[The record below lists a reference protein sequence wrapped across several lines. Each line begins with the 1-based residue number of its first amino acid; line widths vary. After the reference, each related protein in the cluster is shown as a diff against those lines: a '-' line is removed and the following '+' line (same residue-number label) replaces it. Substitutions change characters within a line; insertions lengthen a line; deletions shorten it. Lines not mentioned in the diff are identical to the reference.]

1 MALESPSPH
10 AAPESLD
17 PGIDALF
24 NARRIAIVGASGR
37 EGNPFARPLQ
47 YLTEFGFDGD
57 VYPVNP
63 GYETLRGLPCFPDLA
78 SLPAPVDLALLMVPG
93 RAAVEVM
100 PQVAAA
106 GARAAVVF
114 ASGFSETGDEGVRL
128 QAELTAAA
136 REHGVRVIGPNC
148 QGVLSTTHRLYGT
161 FTAALELGPVR
172 TGGLAYVGQ
181 SGAVGGSIL
190 SMAREQGIGISSW
203 VSTGNQADLTTVE
216 VARHLVELPETEV
229 LALYLESAVGESEF
243 RDLAARAQELDT
255 SLIVLRSATS
265 AAGAK
270 AAASHTGAIV
280 GDDGAYRVAAREHGV
295 VEASDIDDL
304 VRLAHAHLALPRSAG
319 PSTVIVTTSG
329 GAGSLAAD
337 KAHELGLTIEDLR
350 PETQERLATLVPDF
364 GAIDNPVDVTA
375 QIFRSSEI
383 DDFVEV
389 CRIGCAAQEVDAI
402 VIALTL
408 VTGELAASM
417 ATALAELIPQVSKPV
432 ALVWAAAREQTVKGR
447 EILREAGVPVFDSSE
462 QAMRAIASLRRVPA
476 PVRPGGRP
484 SGFDETV
491 VRRLLDDLTGTVT
504 ESQAQEILAAAGIA
518 TPDAR
523 LVTDAPMADSLSL
536 GTDRAYV
543 VKIQA
548 AGIAHKTERGGV
560 RLGLDATEVAGVART
575 MLEDF
580 AADDPQGVLVQEMV
594 PAGVEL
600 IVGVT
605 RTDGGLPLVTVG
617 LGGTATELYADTA
630 TTFAPVDATRA
641 RALLLDLKAAP
652 LLTGFRGSPA
662 LDVDAVADLVARVS
676 HVADIAGPALRELE
690 VNPVRVLDRAE
701 RPVLAL
707 DFLMTLERETA

>member
-1 MALESPSPH
+1 MSVETPAHQAEH
-10 AAPESLD
+10 RALD
-17 PGIDALF
+17 PGIGALF

-57 VYPVNP
+57 VFPVNP
-63 GYETLRGLPCFPDLA
+63 GYETLRGLRCYPDLA
-78 SLPAPVDLALLMVPG
+78 SLPEPVDLALLMVPG
-93 RAAVEVM
+93 AAAVELI

-114 ASGFSETGDEGVRL
+114 ASGFSETGEEGVRQ
-128 QAELTAAA
+128 QAALTAAA

-148 QGVLSTTHRLYGT
+148 QGVLSTAHRLYGT

-172 TGGLAYVGQ
+172 RGGLAYVGQ

-190 SMAREQGIGISSW
+190 SLAREQGIGISSW

-216 VARHLVELPETEV
+216 VARHLVEQPDTEV
-229 LALYLESAVGESEF
+229 LALYLESAVGEAEF
-243 RDLAARAQELDT
+243 RDLAARAHELGR

-280 GDDGAYRVAAREHGV
+280 GDDGAYRVAAREYGV

-304 VRLAHAHLALPRSAG
+304 VRLAHAHLALPPSQG
-319 PSTVIVTTSG
+319 PSTAVITTSG

-337 KAHELGLTIEDLR
+337 KAHELGLTIDDLSAD
-350 PETQERLATLVPDF
+350 TQRRLSALVPDF
-364 GAIDNPVDVTA
+364 GAVDNPVDVTA
-375 QIFRSSEI
+375 QIFRSSEV
-383 DDFVEV
+383 DDFIEV
-389 CRIGCAAQEVDAI
+389 CRIGCDAPEVDAV

-408 VTGELAASM
+408 VTGELAATM
-417 ATALAELIPQVSKPV
+417 ATALADLIPRVEKPV

-462 QAMRAIASLRRVPA
+462 QAMRAIGSLRRVAA
-476 PVRPGGRP
+476 PTAPRGRP
-484 SGFDETV
+484 ADFDEAA
-491 VRRLLDDLTGTVT
+491 VRALLDDLHGTVT
-504 ESQAQEILAAAGIA
+504 ESQAQAVLAAAGIRTPEAHLA
-518 TPDAR
+518 TGPADIEA
-523 LVTDAPMADSLSL
+523 LPLETD
-536 GTDRAYV
+536 GTYV

-548 AGIAHKTERGGV
+548 PGIAHKTERGGV
-560 RLGLDATEVAGVART
+560 RLGLAAAEVRAVAAT
-575 MLEDF
+575 MLDEF
-580 AADDPQGVLVQEMV
+580 AADEPQGVLVQEMV

-630 TTFAPVDATRA
+630 TTFAPVDAA
-641 RALLLDLKAAP
+641 RAGSLLMELKAAP
-652 LLTGFRGSPA
+652 LLTGFRGSAP
-662 LDVDAVADLVARVS
+662 LDVDAVADLVSRIS
-676 HVADIAGPALRELE
+676 HLADIAGPALRELE

-707 DFLMTLERETA
+707 DFLMTLETETA